1 MEFDLDSLSNEKL
14 EVLARIHA
22 HLCGDGNLCY
32 YKTSEKDRINRASIS
47 YFNTNIDLINSFR
60 NDMTDFFGV
69 KMTYMPK
76 LIKVSVQSIRIA
88 DALSKLGKYGTR
100 DWRIPELIKNSN
112 KDIKLEWVKAFCYDE
127 AYTPKNRK
135 VIRIKS
141 MNKNGLQDIKELL
154 RLIDIDSW
162 ITGINCDNSW
172 YLNIRKMR
180 ELENFYKKPSRKKII
195 AGGRRS

>member
-60 NDMTDFFGV
+60 KDMNEFFGV

-88 DALSKLGKYGTR
+88 DTLSKLGKYRTR
-100 DWRIPELIKNSN
+100 EWRIPELIKNSN
-112 KDIKLEWVKAFCYDE
+112 KEIKLEWIKAFCYDE
-127 AYTPKNRK
+127 GYTPKNRR

-141 MNKNGLQDIKELL
+141 MNKNGLEDIKEILQS
-154 RLIDIDSW
+154 IEIYSW
-162 ITGINCDNSW
+162 ITGINCDDSW
-172 YLNIRKMR
+172 YLNIRKMK

-195 AGGRRS
+195 AGGRLS

>member
-1 MEFDLDSLSNEKL
+1 MEFDLYSLSNEKL

-60 NDMTDFFGV
+60 KDMNEFFGV

-88 DALSKLGKYGTR
+88 DTLSKLGKYRTR
-100 DWRIPELIKNSN
+100 EWRIPELIKNSN
-112 KDIKLEWVKAFCYDE
+112 KEIKLEWIKAFCYDE
-127 AYTPKNRK
+127 GYTPKNRR

-141 MNKNGLQDIKELL
+141 MNKNGLEDIKEILQS
-154 RLIDIDSW
+154 IEIYSW
-162 ITGINCDNSW
+162 ITGINCDDSW
-172 YLNIRKMR
+172 YLNIRKMK

-195 AGGRRS
+195 AGGRLS

>member
-1 MEFDLDSLSNEKL
+1 MEFDLNSLSNEKL

-60 NDMTDFFGV
+60 TDMNNFFGV
-69 KMTYMPK
+69 KMTYIPK

-88 DALSKLGKYGTR
+88 DTLSKLGKYGTR
-100 DWRIPELIKNSN
+100 DWRIPELIKNAN
-112 KDIKLEWVKAFCYDE
+112 KEIKLEWITAFCYDE
-127 AYTPKNRK
+127 GYTPKNRK

-141 MNKNGLQDIKELL
+141 MNKNGLEDIKELL
-154 RLIDIDSW
+154 RLINIDSW
-162 ITGINCDNSW
+162 ITGVNYDNSW

-195 AGGRRS
+195 AGGGLP